1 MRNIRDKLKIFML
14 HSVERNTRNL
24 PAHEEDNCFSTC
36 QKFCF
41 RYGMDNEEWY
51 DTSQLV
57 LTDIIMHIVEYL
69 QTKLAV
75 MAEKI

>member
-1 MRNIRDKLKIFML
+1 
-14 HSVERNTRNL
+14 
-24 PAHEEDNCFSTC
+24 
-36 QKFCF
+36 
-41 RYGMDNEEWY
+41 MDNEEWY